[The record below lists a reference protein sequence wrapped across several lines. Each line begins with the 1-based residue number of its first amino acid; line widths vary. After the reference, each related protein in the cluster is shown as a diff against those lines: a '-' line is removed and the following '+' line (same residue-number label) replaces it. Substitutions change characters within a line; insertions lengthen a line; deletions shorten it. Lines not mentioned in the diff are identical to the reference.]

1 MVKIKINGKTQ
12 VIEENIDAL
21 KLLELKKIKKES
33 VVFILNDNIIKRDE
47 LKNHKIKENDE
58 IEILRFVAGG

>member
-12 VIEENIDAL
+12 EIEENIDAL